1 MGLSYFQPTNGNILF
16 ITEAKSDQV
25 EHFEAPV

>member
-1 MGLSYFQPTNGNILF
+1 MGLSYFQAANGNILF

-25 EHFEAPV
+25 EHLEDPV